1 MIFNLTRFEPHSFF
15 VRILSPDQI
24 WQSFL
29 KVFGSHVGTR
39 GSLRW
44 LKKSPKEVLS
54 REGICLRFWDG
65 SKPRSRVKTPRGL
78 TFSDRKLW
86 DSSKFEKKLNS
97 RYWSL
102 RTLSHLRV
110 SCLKKSAISG
120 YWHVIEILS
129 QFEVEPSQ
137 NLMHMPSRD
146 NTSFDD
152 FWAISRTPAYNFQR
166 LPLNLLVSPPPYGN
180 RPRNCFRTLPRCA
193 IISRSR

>member
-120 YWHVIEILS
+120 YRHVIEILS

-137 NLMHMPSRD
+137 NLMQIPPRD
-146 NTSFDD
+146 NTSFND
-152 FWAISRTPAYNFQR
+152 FLSHLKDPC
-166 LPLNLLVSPPPYGN
+166 VSN
-180 RPRNCFRTLPRCA
+180 ESL
-193 IISRSR
+193 SRSTKALAEIIVLIQRK